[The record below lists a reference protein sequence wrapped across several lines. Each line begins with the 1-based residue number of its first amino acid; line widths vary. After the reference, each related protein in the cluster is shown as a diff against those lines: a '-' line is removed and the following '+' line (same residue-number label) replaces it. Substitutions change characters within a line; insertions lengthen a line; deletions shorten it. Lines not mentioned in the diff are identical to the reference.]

1 MWRPHFSHMS
11 GIEFFFCQALLH
23 AHMLEARREG
33 LLAPLLELLR
43 HASSADE
50 ARVAESAATTLLAA
64 HQSLP
69 LRALT
74 NEAERALANQRPE
87 RAREALL
94 EAIALDETHAETWVR
109 LADLDLG
116 ERLVTPQFA
125 RHICHTAP
133 LLRPLSC
140 AHLFA
145 RTCLRAPVCAHL
157 FFAHLFFAHFRA
169 HRSPVSSS

>member
-1 MWRPHFSHMS
+1 MVPDMADCEKLLGGPRGVRYVAQENLEPISPRECAVVHELLPHFFEAFDAKS
-11 GIEFFFCQALLH
+11 GRFVPVEQLRYWYPADDPVASIAALPSAVEGCIERLQALLH

-74 NEAERALANQRPE
+74 NEVE
-87 RAREALL
+87 
-94 EAIALDETHAETWVR
+94 
-109 LADLDLG
+109 
-116 ERLVTPQFA
+116 
-125 RHICHTAP
+125 
-133 LLRPLSC
+133 
-140 AHLFA
+140 
-145 RTCLRAPVCAHL
+145 
-157 FFAHLFFAHFRA
+157 FFF
-169 HRSPVSSS
+169 